1 MKHKKFAELTNSSK
15 CYRPWG
21 SYESLK
27 NEKGFQ
33 VKIIINPK
41 SAISLQKHK
50 KRSEHWVVIEDSY
63 YNKRKKGFS
72 T

>member
-1 MKHKKFAELTNSSK
+1 MDRKYSNHLANVIEKLSIKNFELTNSSK

-33 VKIIINPK
+33 KRNHNKSKI
-41 SAISLQKHK
+41 SDLTQKHK
-50 KRSEHWVVIEDSY
+50 KDLSNSY
-63 YNKRKKGFS
+63 
-72 T
+72 